1 MSSDHD
7 QPDAD
12 KRELAK
18 SATDSA
24 DAAGTADAA
33 AVEAGIDAVAAD
45 SDAAG
50 SVAGLGAAP
59 VAETR
64 PASDAVTSGVAGAA
78 AAPVTETG
86 AASAGESAAES
97 ASEGSGAG
105 SAAPATGAASADAS
119 AAESAAAGSVAGLG
133 AAPVADARVVE
144 SGGEPSTGSVAGL
157 AAGPSADSAAEST
170 VIDAGA
176 QFAAAASGSADRTPA
191 VEENDSAATPSESN
205 ATPREARL
213 HDGGTAPV
221 ETIVHVL
228 RHGEVHNPN
237 GILYGRLPG
246 FSLSVAGR
254 SQAGAVARA
263 LAEHDI
269 AVVIASPLQRAQETA
284 EPIAAQHHLL
294 VRTDENLIE
303 AGNTFEGLRVSVG
316 DGALRKPRHWWKLRD
331 PFTPSWGEPYLQIA
345 HRMLAAV
352 NKARVEAAGREAVL
366 VSHQLPVWTLR
377 RFLQGQRLWHDPRQ
391 RQCSLASLTSLV
403 YQGDT
408 LVDIVYSEPAGGS
421 DPSVHGA

>member
-1 MSSDHD
+1 MTSDLD
-7 QPDAD
+7 QPDAAR
-12 KRELAK
+12 RELAK
-18 SATDSA
+18 PSAEP
-24 DAAGTADAA
+24 DAPVTNGAT
-33 AVEAGIDAVAAD
+33 AVAAAPAVD
-45 SDAAG
+45 P
-50 SVAGLGAAP
+50 GAEAT
-59 VAETR
+59 VI
-64 PASDAVTSGVAGAA
+64 D
-78 AAPVTETG
+78 
-86 AASAGESAAES
+86 AGEQF
-97 ASEGSGAG
+97 
-105 SAAPATGAASADAS
+105 
-119 AAESAAAGSVAGLG
+119 AAAGAG
-133 AAPVADARVVE
+133 AQTATA
-144 SGGEPSTGSVAGL
+144 EP
-157 AAGPSADSAAEST
+157 AESSL
-170 VIDAGA
+170 VDAGA
-176 QFAAAASGSADRTPA
+176 QFAAAAASSDAQVVAARKGDKGDKTASAGNEANGTEPVERADGRTHTTER
-191 VEENDSAATPSESN
+191 V
-205 ATPREARL
+205 

-254 SQAGAVARA
+254 AQAAAVART
-263 LAEHDI
+263 LADHDI
-269 AVVIASPLQRAQETA
+269 ALVIASPLQRAQETA
-284 EPIAAQHHLL
+284 EPIAAQHDVL

>member
-1 MSSDHD
+1 MTSDLD

-12 KRELAK
+12 RREPAK
-18 SATDSA
+18 PSAEP
-24 DAAGTADAA
+24 
-33 AVEAGIDAVAAD
+33 EATVTHGATAVALD
-45 SDAAG
+45 
-50 SVAGLGAAP
+50 
-59 VAETR
+59 
-64 PASDAVTSGVAGAA
+64 
-78 AAPVTETG
+78 
-86 AASAGESAAES
+86 
-97 ASEGSGAG
+97 
-105 SAAPATGAASADAS
+105 
-119 AAESAAAGSVAGLG
+119 
-133 AAPVADARVVE
+133 PVADA
-144 SGGEPSTGSVAGL
+144 
-157 AAGPSADSAAEST
+157 T
-170 VIDAGA
+170 VIDAGE
-176 QFAAAASGSADRTPA
+176 QFAAASAGTQAADLASEGSSLVDAGAHFAAAAASSDAQVAAARKGDTQASDQTESAGTETEPADARTRADR
-191 VEENDSAATPSESN
+191 V
-205 ATPREARL
+205 
-213 HDGGTAPV
+213 HDGGTAI

-246 FSLSVAGR
+246 FSLSVTGR
-254 SQAGAVARA
+254 AQAAAVART
-263 LAEHDI
+263 LADHDI
-269 AVVIASPLQRAQETA
+269 ALVIASPLQRAQETA
-284 EPIAAQHHLL
+284 EPIAAQHDVI

-403 YQGDT
+403 YHGDT

>member
-1 MSSDHD
+1 VTSDLD

-12 KRELAK
+12 RREPAK
-18 SATDSA
+18 PSAEPDV
-24 DAAGTADAA
+24 TATN
-33 AVEAGIDAVAAD
+33 GAVAVA
-45 SDAAG
+45 
-50 SVAGLGAAP
+50 SVIDP
-59 VAETR
+59 VAE
-64 PASDAVTSGVAGAA
+64 A
-78 AAPVTETG
+78 
-86 AASAGESAAES
+86 
-97 ASEGSGAG
+97 
-105 SAAPATGAASADAS
+105 
-119 AAESAAAGSVAGLG
+119 
-133 AAPVADARVVE
+133 
-144 SGGEPSTGSVAGL
+144 
-157 AAGPSADSAAEST
+157 T
-170 VIDAGA
+170 VIDAGE
-176 QFAAAASGSADRTPA
+176 QFAAATRSATTEPVASSLVDAGAHFAAAAGTTSQAGGEEAPEAAPA
-191 VEENDSAATPSESN
+191 EDEAPEPVERAEGRISTAE
-205 ATPREARL
+205 RV
-213 HDGGTAPV
+213 HDGGAAV

-246 FSLSVAGR
+246 FSLSVTGR
-254 SQAGAVARA
+254 AQAAAVART
-263 LAEHDI
+263 LADHDI
-269 AVVIASPLQRAQETA
+269 ALVIASPLQRAQETA
-284 EPIAAQHHLL
+284 EPIAAQHDVI

-403 YQGDT
+403 YHGDT
-408 LVDIVYSEPAGGS
+408 LVDIVYSEPPAGS

>member
-1 MSSDHD
+1 MSSDLD

-12 KRELAK
+12 RRELTKPSAELDV
-18 SATDSA
+18 SATN
-24 DAAGTADAA
+24 G
-33 AVEAGIDAVAAD
+33 AVAA
-45 SDAAG
+45 
-50 SVAGLGAAP
+50 
-59 VAETR
+59 
-64 PASDAVTSGVAGAA
+64 
-78 AAPVTETG
+78 
-86 AASAGESAAES
+86 
-97 ASEGSGAG
+97 
-105 SAAPATGAASADAS
+105 APAAAS
-119 AAESAAAGSVAGLG
+119 AAEA
-133 AAPVADARVVE
+133 
-144 SGGEPSTGSVAGL
+144 
-157 AAGPSADSAAEST
+157 T

-176 QFAAAASGSADRTPA
+176 HFAAAAG
-191 VEENDSAATPSESN
+191 SN
-205 ATPREARL
+205 APVGAAREGDEAAPAENEAGTERADSRTGAAERA
-213 HDGGTAPV
+213 HDGGAAPI

-254 SQAGAVARA
+254 AQAAAVART
-263 LAEHDI
+263 LADHDI
-269 AVVIASPLQRAQETA
+269 ALVIASPLQRAQETA
-284 EPIAAQHHLL
+284 EPIAAQHDVI

-403 YQGDT
+403 YHGDT